1 VSFVPLPSSPYQTSH
16 LCQGVILTR
25 SSIQN
30 FTMVAH
36 VEEVCVSASQQ
47 GKGLGLILINALDAT
62 AKELGVGKL
71 ILDCSEKNVEFYEKC
86 GYKKCGQQMEIK
98 YSE

>member
-1 VSFVPLPSSPYQTSH
+1 
-16 LCQGVILTR
+16 
-25 SSIQN
+25 
-30 FTMVAH
+30 MVAH

-47 GKGLGLILINALDAT
+47 GKGLGLIIINALNAT

-86 GYKKCGQQMEIK
+86 GYSRWSLSLTNRSVRPSKLGQFIDKSLRVNWRE
-98 YSE
+98 